1 MRAVQQVVFDI
12 ITGDAGTGLRIDSY
26 LQHMAELC
34 VAWQTMVRYVLNML
48 AITGAP
54 PTETIQRQRNIRVR
68 VGTLMLISMHLS
80 LLVLPL

>member
-34 VAWQTMVRYVLNML
+34 VAWQTMVRYVLNSL
-48 AITGAP
+48 AITAVP
-54 PTETIQRQRNIRVR
+54 STQTIQQQISSQDRN
-68 VGTLMLISMHLS
+68 LLLAMHSL